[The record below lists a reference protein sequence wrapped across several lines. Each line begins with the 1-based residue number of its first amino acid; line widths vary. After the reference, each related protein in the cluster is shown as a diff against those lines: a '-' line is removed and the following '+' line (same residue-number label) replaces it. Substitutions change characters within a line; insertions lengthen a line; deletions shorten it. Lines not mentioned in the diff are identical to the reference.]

1 MTPAMYVKR
10 IEQLVAAARDR
21 EALDLAARVGPS
33 MRDALS
39 AEQFHKLGWIL
50 ESAVMAVDLAD
61 WEAQQR
67 AAGSAP

>member
-1 MTPAMYVKR
+1 MTPQEYVAQ

-21 EALDLAARVGPS
+21 EALELAARVGPS

-50 ESAVMAVDLAD
+50 ESAVMAVDLED
-61 WEAQQR
+61 WEAQQHT
-67 AAGSAP
+67 AQSAP